1 MVLKTFNRVHKLVKY
16 GNSLL
21 PDIDVVS
28 FDIFDTLL
36 IRRIHDPDL
45 IKLSVAN
52 HIATL
57 AAGRG
62 KNIDLQTIL
71 SCRQQHEDL
80 SRQENVRMSNDSEAH
95 YPTFMRNMLET
106 LFEDKVD
113 QIYEQTR
120 AFELNIENAMLVPRR
135 ALMDWLHELHRL
147 GKRII
152 LISDIYLTTAELEPL
167 LKYAGLS
174 KYVDQLISSADKGLS
189 KASGKGYELVRDQFS
204 LDPKTWM
211 HIGDHPLSD
220 GIRPAQIGINAL
232 VLQDSE
238 EQRRK
243 SIMQLY
249 FRYGQRTAFWKGRAL
264 QQLMAPLEAENQ
276 LRSYKYIAGYNFFGP
291 LFGLFIH
298 NIAEYCQNNTVDK
311 IFFCS
316 REGWIFKQVW
326 EAVIPWLYP
335 ETLTPQIEYLYVSR
349 KALAGASCGHNGLSR
364 KNADVILASPHTKTF
379 DDICTAFGFKPAPLL
394 PLLERYK
401 IDAATVLNS
410 SCPGYDTANRKRFDE
425 LLEDASFQEEIKR
438 QTKPQNDALQLYLE
452 QAGYFENE
460 NIALVDIGWLGTIQH
475 YLCSAISH
483 RKNRPICHGL
493 LFGATRT
500 RDESSDKSVLTGLI
514 YDSLAQNL
522 PGSAIL
528 YAQDIFEEAC
538 RAPHPSLNAYRL
550 KDDNEYELVFKENPA
565 HAGQQEQEQDQS
577 DHYADLRLGI
587 LDAAKR
593 YGPSASIMNAR
604 PSEFRPWANYL
615 LMSKLAFPK
624 SREVGE
630 LRYKHHFDDFLGD
643 NKPAQSHTPAFF
655 IGNPWR
661 LDGWRLVMNVPF
673 LGALF
678 NRHLKNIRESFGT
691 DEL

>member
-57 AAGRG
+57 AASRG

-238 EQRRK
+238 ERRRK

-249 FRYGQRTAFWKGRAL
+249 FRYSQRTAFWKGRAL

-291 LFGLFIH
+291 
-298 NIAEYCQNNTVDK
+298 
-311 IFFCS
+311 
-316 REGWIFKQVW
+316 
-326 EAVIPWLYP
+326 
-335 ETLTPQIEYLYVSR
+335 
-349 KALAGASCGHNGLSR
+349 
-364 KNADVILASPHTKTF
+364 
-379 DDICTAFGFKPAPLL
+379 
-394 PLLERYK
+394 
-401 IDAATVLNS
+401 
-410 SCPGYDTANRKRFDE
+410 
-425 LLEDASFQEEIKR
+425 
-438 QTKPQNDALQLYLE
+438 
-452 QAGYFENE
+452 
-460 NIALVDIGWLGTIQH
+460 
-475 YLCSAISH
+475 
-483 RKNRPICHGL
+483 
-493 LFGATRT
+493 
-500 RDESSDKSVLTGLI
+500 
-514 YDSLAQNL
+514 
-522 PGSAIL
+522 
-528 YAQDIFEEAC
+528 
-538 RAPHPSLNAYRL
+538 
-550 KDDNEYELVFKENPA
+550 
-565 HAGQQEQEQDQS
+565 
-577 DHYADLRLGI
+577 
-587 LDAAKR
+587 
-593 YGPSASIMNAR
+593 
-604 PSEFRPWANYL
+604 
-615 LMSKLAFPK
+615 
-624 SREVGE
+624 
-630 LRYKHHFDDFLGD
+630 
-643 NKPAQSHTPAFF
+643 
-655 IGNPWR
+655 
-661 LDGWRLVMNVPF
+661 
-673 LGALF
+673 
-678 NRHLKNIRESFGT
+678 
-691 DEL
+691 